1 MAVTTAMLSIGSAVL
16 LRPPP
21 VVEPERM
28 VSVWELRSSSY
39 TSMEGQLL
47 SYARYEAYRTATGD
61 VFEGLAGH
69 AYRDF
74 GLVTDDGAVRVNG
87 FVTSGNY
94 FALLGL
100 VPELGRLYDSDD
112 DASVVLSERMWRSRF
127 GADPTVVGRAI
138 SIAGDS
144 YVVAGVAPV
153 GFSGTMSMFG
163 GDLWVPAG
171 AYARLNGLD
180 PESVVVVPIGR
191 LGDGVERG
199 VAEERVAA
207 VARSIAPADPTVTVR
222 GARFDRLQWRGDN
235 EAILTAGLG
244 VLVTTAVLVLLVA
257 CANIA
262 AMTTARSHDRRRE
275 VAVRRAI
282 GAGSGRLLRQLLTE
296 SMVLAAAGGA
306 GGVLLAYWGT
316 ALLSSMEFPVGVT
329 IALDATPDG
338 RVLAASFAVA
348 GLTGLLFGLGPA
360 LRSATGD
367 LTASLKGGAHSP
379 RLSWRKNAFVVGQ
392 VAIATLLLV
401 VAGLFTRSFGAIANV
416 PLGFVPESV
425 QVASLSLA
433 GQGYSEREGR
443 AFYDAVLGRVRAL
456 PSVEGAGLARWVLLG
471 GGNSNRWGSPVG
483 GVDGTVVDIEY
494 NSVDPG
500 WADATGV
507 ELVEG
512 RFFTE
517 DDAEG
522 APRVAVI
529 NQTLA
534 ARFWPGAS
542 AIGRSFRT
550 DDVEHRVVGVVA
562 NGVYVTAVE
571 TPTAYSFHPLA
582 QDYRPTVALHVRT
595 GMSDNVAAQV
605 RDVVRGIDPDIALGE
620 WRTMEEVV
628 SVSRFGPA
636 FIAWLS
642 TLFAAIGLGL
652 AAIGVYGLLAVQV
665 AQRGREFGVRMALGA
680 KARDV
685 LLLVLGRGARVAA
698 LGCVLGLVLSGVAA
712 RWVTSLVYHRL
723 SPYDLV
729 TWVLVPA
736 TLMVAVA
743 LASTIPARR
752 ATRVSPAAT
761 LREE

>member
-367 LTASLKGGAHSP
+367 LTASLKEGAHSP

-471 GGNSNRWGSPVG
+471 GGNSNRSGSPVG